1 MRTIDGTDLNV
12 FELCLGTNPFG
23 WTASEEESFA
33 VLDAYVAAGG
43 NFIDTADAYS
53 VWAEGHVGGEAETV
67 IGHWL
72 AARGGRDGL
81 VIATKVGSLGG
92 LGPDNIARRVDD
104 CLERLGI
111 DQIDLLYA
119 HRDDPN
125 TPLEESLRALDT
137 VVKEGKARYLAIS
150 NYDPARLSEALEIS
164 EREGLARFVV
174 FQPQYNLLERSYEE
188 TFADLV
194 VRHGLACV
202 PYYGLAKGFLT
213 GKYRPGATNIS
224 DRGRLDGTAYM
235 EDRGWRVLGVVD
247 EVARAHDTPHA
258 AVALAWLLA
267 QPTVLVPISSARTPE
282 QLADQLPMTQLKLSD
297 AELGQLANAA

>member
-53 VWAEGHVGGEAETV
+53 VWADGHVGGEAETV

-81 VIATKVGSLGG
+81 VIATKIGSLGG
-92 LGPDNIARRVDD
+92 LGADNIARRVDD

-125 TPLEESLRALDT
+125 TPLEESLRALDA
-137 VVKEGKARYLAIS
+137 VVREGKARYLAIS

-188 TFADLV
+188 TLADLV
-194 VRHGLACV
+194 VR
-202 PYYGLAKGFLT
+202 P
-213 GKYRPGATNIS
+213 RPGLRAVLRAGQGVPDGQVSPRRDRRQQSRTARRHRLYGRPRLAGAR
-224 DRGRLDGTAYM
+224 RGR
-235 EDRGWRVLGVVD
+235 
-247 EVARAHDTPHA
+247 
-258 AVALAWLLA
+258 
-267 QPTVLVPISSARTPE
+267 
-282 QLADQLPMTQLKLSD
+282 
-297 AELGQLANAA
+297 